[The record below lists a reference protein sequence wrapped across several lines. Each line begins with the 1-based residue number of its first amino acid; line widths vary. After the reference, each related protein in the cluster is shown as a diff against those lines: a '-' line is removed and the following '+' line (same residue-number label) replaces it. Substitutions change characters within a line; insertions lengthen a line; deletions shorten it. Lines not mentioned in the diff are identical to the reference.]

1 MTKMVFLV
9 GAGPGD
15 PRLLT
20 VAALRT
26 IRKADVVLYDRLV
39 DPRTLGML
47 SRRARRVYVGAGRS
61 DPQKRQERIYR
72 LMRKYYDE
80 GLSVVRLKNGDPFI
94 FGRGGEEAEFLRKNN
109 IRFEIVP
116 GVTSAVGV
124 PSSVGVPLTTREIS
138 SGVMILSGHPADGP
152 AADWQGAAKFR
163 GTIVVLMGVESA
175 SSICRQLIEAGK
187 DPSTP
192 ACMISRGTM
201 KGERVVTGR
210 LDEIGSLVAKEKLR
224 HPAIAVIGDV
234 VRFAGLQR
242 S

>member
-1 MTKMVFLV
+1 M
-9 GAGPGD
+9 
-15 PRLLT
+15 
-20 VAALRT
+20 
-26 IRKADVVLYDRLV
+26 
-39 DPRTLGML
+39 
-47 SRRARRVYVGAGRS
+47 YVGAGRS

-116 GVTSAVGV
+116 CVKSAVGV

-163 GTIVVLMGVESA
+163 RTSVVLMGV
-175 SSICRQLIEAGK
+175 
-187 DPSTP
+187 
-192 ACMISRGTM
+192 
-201 KGERVVTGR
+201 
-210 LDEIGSLVAKEKLR
+210 
-224 HPAIAVIGDV
+224 
-234 VRFAGLQR
+234 
-242 S
+242 